1 MPRALRQKLLFLL
14 LCGRN
19 CGEPFNWLQNFDI
32 SKPFPM
38 HASMTLCTMAALYP
52 IDGGKGHHFP
62 VATIQVKMMRSRSSL
77 SQQSQT
83 PRKTTLISLQCGKV
97 ARVSF
102 ASMPL
107 RQAVVD

>member
-1 MPRALRQKLLFLL
+1 
-14 LCGRN
+14 
-19 CGEPFNWLQNFDI
+19 
-32 SKPFPM
+32 M